1 MSVTS
6 HGVEDEYEPNP
17 DFTAGPFVTRRD
29 PWPVQ
34 ELIHTFSELYIN
46 SEDDNDSNV
55 PLDDPLPLPPPP
67 DDDKVSDIHPS
78 TQVMDSLTNRI
89 SALEGEVQACT
100 QKMSQCCSHSE
111 FMDQCRLL
119 EEKLTYKIER
129 GCERVKKILELSIG
143 DLGKSVVDCMKRRDA
158 QIDNK
163 LKSYAHVMSTP
174 VSLPL
179 LTPALSRN
187 SNRSCTEQAHLCK
200 PNLPDTAAAAPYR
213 PPVRVEF
220 PRFGSDEDN
229 DPITFVEG

>member
-34 ELIHTFSELYIN
+34 ELIHTLSELYIN
-46 SEDDNDSNV
+46 SDDDNDSNV
-55 PLDDPLPLPPPP
+55 PFDDPLPPPPPP
-67 DDDKVSDIHPS
+67 DDDTVSDNHPL

-100 QKMSQCCSHSE
+100 QKVSQCCSHSE

-129 GCERVKKILELSIG
+129 ECERVK
-143 DLGKSVVDCMKRRDA
+143 
-158 QIDNK
+158 N
-163 LKSYAHVMSTP
+163 
-174 VSLPL
+174 
-179 LTPALSRN
+179 N
-187 SNRSCTEQAHLCK
+187 S
-200 PNLPDTAAAAPYR
+200 
-213 PPVRVEF
+213 
-220 PRFGSDEDN
+220 
-229 DPITFVEG
+229 